1 MKENHG
7 SYEKLGCHLIYKQ
20 SSKTGRKWLD
30 EGFMLV
36 LVFVAI
42 KHVRLQDFSS
52 REGQWC
58 RATRGV

>member
-7 SYEKLGCHLIYKQ
+7 SYGKLGCHLIYKQ

-42 KHVRLQDFSS
+42 KHVRLQDFPPK
-52 REGQWC
+52 EGQWC
-58 RATRGV
+58 RATKGV